1 MYPIR
6 KSHLMLAA
14 TVALTALVAAPA
26 AAQCPQFLC
35 YVDLD
40 AGGGTVCP
48 SDSVYPTI
56 TGETDPPPASKPRNP
71 DIALSAA
78 PRTCA
83 DGSSFRA
90 VVVQVEVPAQCTGVA
105 VWVEYQGDPE
115 EWTVN
120 IGDSI
125 TNNGFGGDAGSLPAG
140 QNAEVE
146 VLDELVRVWSAADN
160 PSEVDALLTQHLAL
174 RDGALRF
181 VVQNQYLSWGQ
192 QYTALETP
200 DLERLFFLPSAP
212 VAPENRTIWVG
223 LNRSVATP
231 SRNGCGARRAL
242 IHVQ

>member
-1 MYPIR
+1 MYVIR
-6 KSHLMLAA
+6 RQHLTLAA
-14 TVALTALVAAPA
+14 AALLLALVATPA
-26 AAQCPQFLC
+26 AAQCNQFLC

-40 AGGGTVCP
+40 AGGGTICP
-48 SDSVYPTI
+48 NSTVFPTV
-56 TGETDPPPASKPRNP
+56 TQPAPPPAAGQLPHP
-71 DIALSAA
+71 DLTVGSAST
-78 PRTCA
+78 TCTGGA
-83 DGSSFRA
+83 FRA
-90 VVVQVEVPAQCTGVA
+90 VVVQVDVPAECSGVA
-105 VWVEYQGDPE
+105 VWVEYQGDPDG
-115 EWTVN
+115 WSVN

-125 TNNGFGGDAGSLPAG
+125 TDNGFGGDSGSLPAG

-174 RDGALRF
+174 HDGAMKF

-200 DLERLFFLPSAP
+200 DLERLFFLPSSP

-223 LNRSVATP
+223 LNRTVGSP
-231 SRNGCGARRAL
+231 DRNGCGARRAL